1 MKGYNTNG
9 LKNKIAKELTYI
21 GYDFSHNGTI
31 YLIEILYTIYTNELT
46 DCINLSHDIYPRL
59 SRKYKKSISAIKSSI
74 NYATMLM
81 YSQCDSKRL
90 LQYFSFYNESKPSVK
105 TVIYTV
111 LNRL

>member
-1 MKGYNTNG
+1 MKI
-9 LKNKIAKELTYI
+9 LKNKIANELTYI
-21 GYDFSHNGTI
+21 GYDFSHSGTI

-46 DCINLSHDIYPRL
+46 DCINLNHDIYPRL
-59 SRKYKKSISAIKSSI
+59 SKKYKKSTSAIKASI

-90 LQYFSFYNESKPSVK
+90 VKYFNFYSESKPSIK

-111 LNRL
+111 LNNI